1 MYTRTVFIVVT
12 YVCETYS
19 NAIDIQNTVE
29 KYWNITT
36 ESVCH
41 IVICRICLDV
51 MWVTVEWLHE
61 QPFIIYVMAPHT
73 YAMIGLRS
81 EVKLNSNLCAP
92 LINHRNVSICNES
105 LTLGREEE

>member
-29 KYWNITT
+29 KYWDITT

-51 MWVTVEWLHE
+51 GNSGMVTRTTVHHLCHGATHLCYDWLKE
-61 QPFIIYVMAPHT
+61 
-73 YAMIGLRS
+73 
-81 EVKLNSNLCAP
+81 
-92 LINHRNVSICNES
+92 
-105 LTLGREEE
+105 